1 MLIFCLT
8 FTFNRSLLN
17 LTSHWF
23 TSGSSL
29 TMATCHFANFI
40 CFFLFYFLFINFHF
54 HSQQVSGGV
63 VWSLPL
69 WHPFHALAV
78 ICFFRLVVI
87 IIVVKI
93 VKSQLECAQF
103 FKSKCKNGFLPQLS
117 SPGPP
122 SLCAHIQVFFKTP
135 AFYSPSHGMM
145 FAKTRKTTEIIA
157 LQFHEIHQS
166 LLILTAFIKLGWE

>member
-8 FTFNRSLLN
+8 FTFTFNKSLLN

-23 TSGSSL
+23 TSGVEFDHGYGSL
-29 TMATCHFANFI
+29 CKSY
-40 CFFLFYFLFINFHF
+40 LFCFLFINFHF

-87 IIVVKI
+87 TIVVKI
-93 VKSQLECAQF
+93 IKSQLECAQF

-145 FAKTRKTTEIIA
+145 FAKTRKTTEIID

-166 LLILTAFIKLGWE
+166 LLILTPFIKLGWE

>member
-8 FTFNRSLLN
+8 FTFTFNKSLLN

-23 TSGSSL
+23 TSGVEFDHGYLSL
-29 TMATCHFANFI
+29 CKFY
-40 CFFLFYFLFINFHF
+40 LFYFLFINFHF

-103 FKSKCKNGFLPQLS
+103 FKSTCKNGFLPQLS

-145 FAKTRKTTEIIA
+145 FAKTRKTTEIID

-166 LLILTAFIKLGWE
+166 LLILTPFIKLGWE

>member
-1 MLIFCLT
+1 MGFLSPKWQLCY
-8 FTFNRSLLN
+8 SL
-17 LTSHWF
+17 
-23 TSGSSL
+23 
-29 TMATCHFANFI
+29 FASY
-40 CFFLFYFLFINFHF
+40 LFYFLFINFHF

-87 IIVVKI
+87 TIVVKI
-93 VKSQLECAQF
+93 IKSQLECAQF

-145 FAKTRKTTEIIA
+145 FAKTRKTTEIIV

-166 LLILTAFIKLGWE
+166 LLILTPFIKLG